1 MGLDECIMTHINHHS
16 IDQNSFSF
24 IKILCVLPFITSTQ
38 LPPQPLTTTAQFF
51 PVSMVL
57 PFPECHLVGIK
68 QCVVCSYWL
77 LSLGKMH
84 LSFLHV
90 FSWLGRLY
98 LFSAEEN
105 FTVWIYRSL
114 FIYLLAE
121 GHLACFQ
128 VFAIMN
134 KVAIN
139 ICVLLPFL
147 FCFESFIYFQDKLPK
162 FNIAIFF

>member
-1 MGLDECIMTHINHHS
+1 MTHINHHS
-16 IDQNSFSF
+16 IDQNSCSF
-24 IKILCVLPFITSTQ
+24 TKILCVLPIHYPHPASTST
-38 LPPQPLTTTAQFF
+38 PDNYCSVFF
-51 PVSMVL
+51 CLHGFAFSRMSSSWN
-57 PFPECHLVGIK
+57 

-90 FSWLGRLY
+90 FSWLDRLY

-105 FTVWIYRSL
+105 FTVWIYHSL

-121 GHLACFQ
+121 GHLGGFQ
-128 VFAIMN
+128 GFAITN

-147 FCFESFIYFQDKLPK
+147 FCFESFLYFQDKFLK

>member
-1 MGLDECIMTHINHHS
+1 MFCL
-16 IDQNSFSF
+16 
-24 IKILCVLPFITSTQ
+24 FITPTQ
-38 LPPQPLTTTAQFF
+38 LLLQLLTATVHLFS
-51 PVSMVL
+51 VSTVL
-57 PFPECHLVGIK
+57 PFPEYHLVGIK
-68 QCVVCSYWL
+68 QCVVYSYWL
-77 LSLGKMH
+77 LSVGKMH

-90 FSWLGRLY
+90 FSWLDRLY

-105 FTVWIYRSL
+105 FIVCIYHSL

-121 GHLACFQ
+121 GHLGCFQ

-147 FCFESFIYFQDKLPK
+147 FCFGSFLYFQDKFQK

>member
-1 MGLDECIMTHINHHS
+1 MTHINHHS

-90 FSWLGRLY
+90 FSWLDRLY

>member
-1 MGLDECIMTHINHHS
+1 MFCL
-16 IDQNSFSF
+16 
-24 IKILCVLPFITSTQ
+24 FITPTQ
-38 LPPQPLTTTAQFF
+38 LLPQPLTTTAQFF
-51 PVSMVL
+51 SVSMVL

-90 FSWLGRLY
+90 FSWLDRLY
-98 LFSAEEN
+98 IFSAEEN
-105 FTVWIYRSL
+105 FTVWIYHSL

-121 GHLACFQ
+121 GHLGGFQ
-128 VFAIMN
+128 GFAITN

-147 FCFESFIYFQDKLPK
+147 FCFESFLYFQDKFPK